1 MKYQP
6 EVDGLR
12 ALAVLPVLF
21 FHSGWAVFSGGYVG
35 VDVFFVISGYLITG
49 ILAAELADNR
59 FSILNFYER
68 RIRRIMPCL
77 LAVIIASSVAA
88 ALLLVP
94 MDFRDFAKSVVATLF
109 FASNVLFFRQ
119 SGYFDE
125 QSEMKPMLHT
135 WSLAV
140 EEQYYIF
147 FPILLWLIHR
157 YARDRMF
164 LLLVPLAIL
173 SFAASVWGVRHAP
186 AFTFFMAPTRIWELF
201 AGALLA
207 LGLVP
212 AIEKRA
218 IREALSW
225 LGLGLV
231 GYAIIVL
238 TESTRFP
245 GLNALF
251 PVVGAVLLIHCAR
264 GTSAGW
270 LLSHRIPVFIGL
282 ISYSL
287 YLWHWPIIVFAEY
300 RLGHELS
307 GLETV
312 AAIACSLMVATL
324 SWRYVERPFRVKGL
338 VTRRRIFQG
347 AATATAGMVALALTG
362 VISNG
367 WAGRF
372 PEEVARL
379 ESYANAYSP
388 RREECHRDEDKVLA
402 MEKSCVYGAATAP
415 TFAVWGDSHAIEL
428 SYALGEVAAR
438 HQKSVMQ
445 FTYSSCPP
453 SLGFEVSVRPNCRE
467 YNDMVVT
474 FLAQDHEVTTVFLVA
489 AYAAHHWHIERFSEG
504 VRKTVSLLLGAGK
517 RVILVYP
524 IPTASA
530 SIPRTLARY
539 AAAGA
544 ALDSFTIDGAE
555 YLHKNAF
562 AFQLLESISDANVVH
577 VFPHE
582 RLCDGTSC
590 AVQVDGTPL
599 YYDQQHL
606 SIAGAEY
613 LGPLFEPLFVAPP
626 ATAASTPAASPLR
639 SRGTPAPRP
648 APSPSHR
655 ARGR

>member
-88 ALLLVP
+88 AILLVP

-125 QSEMKPMLHT
+125 QSELKPMLHT

-147 FPILLWLIHR
+147 FPVLLWLIHR
-157 YARDRMF
+157 YARDRMV
-164 LLLVPLAIL
+164 LLLAPLAIL
-173 SFAASVWGVRHAP
+173 SFAISVWGVRHAP

-212 AIEKRA
+212 AIEKRF

-225 LGLGLV
+225 LGLGLI
-231 GYAIIVL
+231 GYAIIVF

-251 PVVGAVLLIHCAR
+251 PVVGAVLLIHSAR

-270 LLSHRIPVFIGL
+270 LLSRRVPVFIGL

-287 YLWHWPIIVFAEY
+287 YLWHWPIIVFSEY
-300 RLGHELS
+300 RLGHGLS

-312 AAIACSLMVATL
+312 AAIAASLIVATI
-324 SWRYVERPFRVKGL
+324 SWRYVERPFRAKGL

-347 AATATAGMVALALTG
+347 AATAMAAMVALALAG
-362 VISNG
+362 VASNG

-379 ESYANAYSP
+379 EGYANAYNP
-388 RREECHRDEDKVLA
+388 RREECHRDEDKLIP
-402 MEKSCVYGAATAP
+402 MEKSCVYGAATPP

-438 HQKSVMQ
+438 HRKSVMQ
-445 FTYSSCPP
+445 FTYSSCAP
-453 SLGFEVSVRPNCRE
+453 SLGLEIAIRPTCRE
-467 YNDMVVT
+467 YNDEVAA
-474 FLAQDHEVTTVFLVA
+474 FLAQDHEITTVILVA
-489 AYAAHHWHIERFSEG
+489 AYGAHRGHAEQFSEG
-504 VRKTVSLLLGAGK
+504 MRRTVSLLLGAGK
-517 RVILVYP
+517 RVVLVYP
-524 IPTASA
+524 IPTAPA

-539 AAAGA
+539 AAAGT
-544 ALDSFTIDGAE
+544 ALDRFTIDEAE
-555 YLHKNAF
+555 YLSKNAF
-562 AFQLLESISDANVVH
+562 AFQLLDSISDANVVH
-577 VFPHE
+577 VLPHQ

-590 AVQVDGTPL
+590 AVQVGGTPL

-606 SIAGAEY
+606 SIAGAQY
-613 LGPLFEPLFVAPP
+613 LEPLFEPLFGAPP
-626 ATAASTPAASPLR
+626 ATAASLPAASPPR
-639 SRGTPAPRP
+639 SRGNPAPRP